1 MTMVRTP
8 FDIVKQHLQ
17 VSGMNKDITS
27 SSTPEKLT
35 VRRILQLIRET
46 HGRKGYFTGVTVT
59 IARDCC
65 FSGSYFFSY
74 EVLKYLQNK
83 FMTYPDPLKHM
94 LAGGTAGFIGTVVS
108 LPIDVVKTRIQT
120 QATLPP
126 ELRFSHSILLLTH

>member
-1 MTMVRTP
+1 MTMLRTP

-17 VSGMNKDITS
+17 VNGMKKDAALPT
-27 SSTPEKLT
+27 TATDKLT

-46 HGRKGYFTGVTVT
+46 QGRKGYFTGVTVT

-74 EVLKYLQNK
+74 EVMKYLQHK
-83 FMTYPDPLKHM
+83 FVNYPDPIKHM
-94 LAGGTAGFIGTVVS
+94 IAGGTAGFIGTVIS

-120 QATLPP
+120 QATLPL
-126 ELRFSHSILLLTH
+126 ELR